1 MPITKGSRAA
11 HERALKAAETRRR
24 NRSNADLNAFIPP
37 GSTGEFADE
46 MRQYRAAPITRKLRA
61 VKNPRTRKA
70 PPFPKSYHAT
80 PTRHVPS
87 YSAKAEQ
94 RHNPKAPKLRKP
106 LTKAQVKRATNDQ
119 LRAEMDYWG
128 RIPGSQIRTRVQDM
142 AYSNAKDELRMRA
155 NPRLAT
161 VIHEIS
167 PRSKRERDRRYNER
181 HEAHRARRGVKK
193 QRGAR

>member
-1 MPITKGSRAA
+1 MPLT
-11 HERALKAAETRRR
+11 HEQRVANGKKAAETRRR
-24 NRSNADLNAFIPP
+24 
-37 GSTGEFADE
+37 
-46 MRQYRAAPITRKLRA
+46 K
-61 VKNPRTRKA
+61 KA
-70 PPFPKSYHAT
+70 LS
-80 PTRHVPS
+80 RHSFGPVPS

-94 RHNPKAPKLRKP
+94 RYNPRAPKLRKP
-106 LTKAQVKRATNDQ
+106 LTKTQVKRATNDQ

-128 RIPGSQIRTRVQDM
+128 RIPGSQIRTRAQDM

-167 PRSKRERDRRYNER
+167 PRSKRERERRYNER

-193 QRGAR
+193 QREAR